1 MTLRLERATF
11 CALFV
16 VLRVH
21 RACFV
26 HRPLLMCVRVCVC
39 VCVCLCVCVCVCVC
53 ACVRACVRAY
63 VGLPVRVCV
72 QQLRVEVQ
80 KDATDSLRD
89 ALAAIDEQWLDGKM
103 RRRSLFGACL
113 SLFLALWV
121 LPLCRRH

>member
-1 MTLRLERATF
+1 
-11 CALFV
+11 
-16 VLRVH
+16 
-21 RACFV
+21 
-26 HRPLLMCVRVCVC
+26 VCVC
-39 VCVCLCVCVCVCVC
+39 
-53 ACVRACVRAY
+53 
-63 VGLPVRVCV
+63 VCV

-103 RRRSLFGACL
+103 CRRSLFRACL

>member
-26 HRPLLMCVRVCVC
+26 HRPLLMCVRVCV
-39 VCVCLCVCVCVCVC
+39 
-53 ACVRACVRAY
+53 CVRACVRAY

-121 LPLCRRH
+121 LPLCRRR